1 MNVYACKF
9 IPIYLVYIDL
19 SIYLSICLS
28 VCLSVCRSI
37 DQSID
42 PSIHPAIHPSIY
54 LCIMHACRYATFH
67 LSISQ
72 EYLPYNP
79 KVSIPKIK
87 KKKKKTE
94 EFGSLTNLKTYPSGH
109 LRYLPCALSI
119 KWVIIFTLPQP
130 ELTTF
135 DWENVSFPH
144 ENIHRATVKKCPPIL
159 ARCKVLLILNQDGSC

>member
-1 MNVYACKF
+1 MHVNLYLS
-9 IPIYLVYIDL
+9 ILYTSIYL

-28 VCLSVCRSI
+28 VCLSVCLSI

-42 PSIHPAIHPSIY
+42 PSIRPSIHPSISAS
-54 LCIMHACRYATFH
+54 CMHVDMQH
-67 LSISQ
+67 SISV
-72 EYLPYNP
+72 YLKSTCPIIQRFPYQ
-79 KVSIPKIK
+79 KLT
-87 KKKKKTE
+87 KKTE

-144 ENIHRATVKKCPPIL
+144 ENIRRATVKKCPPIL